1 MPIIHMGLKAIK
13 NALSSMSQPSLL
25 IRLHR
30 GIHMGIQDPSE
41 QTKAGNHDS
50 KAYWTSSTG
59 LTKILQS
66 LPPMDSSLSKSS
78 KESRFFV
85 FLIDDLFDHPNGA
98 KMNININF
106 FYNTMRVPKSNLD
119 F

>member
-1 MPIIHMGLKAIK
+1 MPI
-13 NALSSMSQPSLL
+13 
-25 IRLHR
+25 
-30 GIHMGIQDPSE
+30 IHMGIQDPSE

-106 FYNTMRVPKSNLD
+106 FYNAMRVPKSNLD